1 MFLGGIFVADKV
13 TGYPH
18 SATDCRDAEGR
29 DLELDNKTRA
39 EISSYKW
46 LRMQS
51 NVKAFY
57 HRGDDT
63 FILTSQNGS

>member
-1 MFLGGIFVADKV
+1 MSPTAVMPRGG
-13 TGYPH
+13 
-18 SATDCRDAEGR
+18 

-51 NVKAFY
+51 NVKTFY
-57 HRGDDT
+57 HRSGDT

>member
-1 MFLGGIFVADKV
+1 MFLGSIFVVDEV

-18 SATDCRDAEGR
+18 SATYCRDAEGG

-51 NVKAFY
+51 NVKTFY
-57 HRGDDT
+57 HRSGDT